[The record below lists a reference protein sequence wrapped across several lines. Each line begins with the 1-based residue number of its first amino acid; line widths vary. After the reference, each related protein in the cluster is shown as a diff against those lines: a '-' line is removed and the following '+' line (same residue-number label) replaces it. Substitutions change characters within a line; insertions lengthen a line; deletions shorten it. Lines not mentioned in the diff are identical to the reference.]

1 MTLSRPTIPATDA
14 YRQKVSQIDSK
25 TAVSQTKSK
34 QLIRLRLAT
43 GLPGLLLIGFGVF
56 DSAVGSWAWQLGL
69 VLMVAFLAFATWYE
83 YLQWL
88 IARGISQK
96 YGFLRLIARCERD
109 WEKLPEL
116 PVEQE
121 CAPYQSDWTRD
132 LDLFG
137 NRSLFRWFSLAMSQT
152 GARTIAKWM
161 TEWTPPSIVLERQE
175 AVQELASQRDWRI
188 GFYEIACA
196 SRNQSTNPEAI
207 LDWAC
212 SRNHYTGRQWQYYA
226 TLLGPAMIPLGLV
239 ILLAS
244 VFIEIG
250 SGQAIGLGILAVGLG
265 LNLLISMVAIGPIHD
280 LFHRLGSANRE
291 LQTLIDWLSTIVSLK
306 PKSAKLTRLRNE
318 LASDSYNAIRS
329 IRDLQRLMSL
339 AGMQKSPLFFLPYV
353 LLQILL
359 LWDVRILKRLEK
371 WKSSHSER
379 VKGWIDTL
387 GEMEALVSAATLA
400 DEYHQWAFP
409 KIVSH
414 GTLLIVQQVAHPLL
428 KDTERVPNN
437 LKITDDKRLLLVTG
451 SNMAGKSTLLR
462 SIGVNSVLARLGAPV
477 CAENWQSESF
487 EIATSIR
494 VQDSLQDGV
503 SFFMAEL
510 KRLRAVVDQTQ
521 RESGP
526 TGKRMLVLLDE
537 ILQGT
542 NSRERQIAVDSVLK
556 KLVDM
561 GAIVLSSTHDLE
573 LASNEQMQRIAQ
585 IVHFREHFETIE
597 GKQVMRFD
605 YVMRDGVTPTT
616 NALKLLEMV
625 GL

>member
-14 YRQKVSQIDSK
+14 YRQKVSEIDSK

-212 SRNHYTGRQWQYYA
+212 SRNHYTGRQWQYHA

-244 VFIEIG
+244 VFVEIG

-306 PKSAKLTRLRNE
+306 PTSAKLTRLRNE

-477 CAENWQSESF
+477 CAEDWQSESF

-556 KLVDM
+556 KLVNM

-585 IVHFREHFETIE
+585 IVHFREYFETIE

>member
-1 MTLSRPTIPATDA
+1 
-14 YRQKVSQIDSK
+14 
-25 TAVSQTKSK
+25 
-34 QLIRLRLAT
+34 
-43 GLPGLLLIGFGVF
+43 
-56 DSAVGSWAWQLGL
+56 
-69 VLMVAFLAFATWYE
+69 
-83 YLQWL
+83 
-88 IARGISQK
+88 
-96 YGFLRLIARCERD
+96 
-109 WEKLPEL
+109 
-116 PVEQE
+116 
-121 CAPYQSDWTRD
+121 
-132 LDLFG
+132 
-137 NRSLFRWFSLAMSQT
+137 MSQT

-244 VFIEIG
+244 VFAEIG
-250 SGQAIGLGILAVGLG
+250 SGQAIGLGILVAGLG
-265 LNLLISMVAIGPIHD
+265 FNLLISMVAIGPIHD

-306 PKSAKLTRLRNE
+306 PTSAKLTRLRNE

-371 WKSSHSER
+371 WKSSHGER